1 MAEEF
6 LYGSDVVA
14 VFQQVGCEAVPQG
27 VHRCLLGDP
36 RSKERLLER
45 LLKGRWMDVVRR
57 TVRKNGPA
65 VPVALARA
73 HNDNTGLEINVFDA
87 NPQPFVQAKPTS
99 LNHFGHEPVSAG

>member
-36 RSKERLLER
+36 RSKQRLLER
-45 LLKGRWMDVVRR
+45 LLKGRGMDVVAADSMGAGIH
-57 TVRKNGPA
+57 RKRLGREKPEPCSLLA
-65 VPVALARA
+65 GVGVFPV
-73 HNDNTGLEINVFDA
+73 
-87 NPQPFVQAKPTS
+87 Q
-99 LNHFGHEPVSAG
+99 SAGHVDPV